1 MSANDARILVTGASG
16 YVGRLLS
23 RRLLSEGSRVRAM
36 ARRPEQLAQ
45 DGGIQAVYGDVLVPD
60 SLGESLEGIG
70 TAYYLVHSMGAG
82 RRYAQRDREGATNFA
97 RAAREA
103 GVGKIIYLGGL
114 GSGDSL
120 SAHLASR
127 REVGRILKDSGVPTL
142 EFRAAVVIGAGSLSF
157 EMVRALVERLPVM
170 VTPRWVRTPTQPIA
184 AADLL
189 DYLIA
194 ALDPGSPSAGVFE
207 IGGADRTSYLGIMKE
222 YARQRGLKRAFIPVP
237 VLTPALSSL
246 WLKLVTPLHARVGRE
261 LIEGVR
267 NPTVVQDPAALA
279 EFPVRPMGI
288 RAALARATDTQVSLS
303 V

>member
-1 MSANDARILVTGASG
+1 MSAEDPRILVTGATG
-16 YVGRLLS
+16 YVGRLLLK
-23 RRLLSEGSRVRAM
+23 RLSAAGKAVRAM
-36 ARRPEQLAQ
+36 ARRPESLADQ
-45 DGGIQAVYGDVLVPD
+45 DQVVYGDVLMPD
-60 SLGESLEGIG
+60 SLAKALKEIEV
-70 TAYYLVHSMGAG
+70 AYYLVHSMGAG
-82 RRYAQRDREGATNFA
+82 RRYAERDREGASNFA

-103 GVGKIIYLGGL
+103 GVRKIIYLGGL

-120 SAHLASR
+120 SKHLNSR
-127 REVGRILKDSGVPTL
+127 QEVGRILKESGVPTV

-157 EMVRALVERLPVM
+157 EMVRALVNRLPVM

-184 AADLL
+184 ADDLI
-189 DYLIA
+189 DYLVA
-194 ALDPGSPSAGVFE
+194 ALEKDSPKEGVFE

-267 NPTVVQDPAALA
+267 NPTVVENPAALEA
-279 EFPVRPMGI
+279 FPVRPMGI
-288 RAALARATDTQVSLS
+288 RAALARASET
-303 V
+303 

>member
-1 MSANDARILVTGASG
+1 MIAEEPRILVTGATG
-16 YVGRLLS
+16 YVGRLLLK
-23 RRLLSEGSRVRAM
+23 RLSAAGKPVRAM
-36 ARRPEQLAQ
+36 ARRPEMLSGQV
-45 DGGIQAVYGDVLVPD
+45 QAVHGDVLAPD
-60 SLGESLEGIG
+60 SLVKPLQGID

-82 RRYAQRDREGATNFA
+82 QRYAERDREGAINFA

-120 SAHLASR
+120 SKHLESR
-127 REVGRILKDSGVPTL
+127 QEVGRILKESGVPTV

-157 EMVRALVERLPVM
+157 EMVRALVNRLPVM

-184 AADLL
+184 ADDLI
-189 DYLIA
+189 DYLVA
-194 ALDPGSPSAGVFE
+194 ALEKDSPEKGIFE

-237 VLTPALSSL
+237 VLTPSLSSL
-246 WLKLVTPLHARVGRE
+246 WLKLVTPLHAKVGRE

-267 NPTVVQDPAALA
+267 NPTVVEDHSALEA
-279 EFPVRPMGI
+279 FPVRPMGI
-288 RAALARATDTQVSLS
+288 RAALARASET
-303 V
+303 

>member
-1 MSANDARILVTGASG
+1 MSAENPGILVAGSTG
-16 YVGRLLS
+16 YVGRLLLK
-23 RRLLSEGSRVRAM
+23 RLSAAGIPVRAM
-36 ARRPEQLAQ
+36 ARRPEDLSDQVQ
-45 DGGIQAVYGDVLVPD
+45 VVYGDVLVPD
-60 SLGESLEGIG
+60 SLAAALKGIEV
-70 TAYYLVHSMGAG
+70 AYYLVHSMGAG
-82 RRYAQRDREGATNFA
+82 QRYAARDRAGAINFA

-120 SAHLASR
+120 SKHLESR
-127 REVGRILKDSGVPTL
+127 QEVGRILKESGVPTV

-157 EMVRALVERLPVM
+157 EMVRALVNRLPVM

-184 AADLL
+184 ADDLL
-189 DYLIA
+189 DYLVS
-194 ALDPGSPSAGVFE
+194 ALDEDSPQEGVYE

-237 VLTPALSSL
+237 VLTPSLSSL

-267 NPTVVQDPAALA
+267 NPTVVEDHSALDV
-279 EFPVRPMGI
+279 FPVRPMGI
-288 RAALARATDTQVSLS
+288 REALGRASET
-303 V
+303 